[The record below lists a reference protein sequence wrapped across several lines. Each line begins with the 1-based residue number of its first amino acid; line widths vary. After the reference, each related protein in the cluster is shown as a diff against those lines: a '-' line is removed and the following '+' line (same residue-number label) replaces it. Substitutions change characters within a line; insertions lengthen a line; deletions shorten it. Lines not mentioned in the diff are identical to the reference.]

1 MDISKALMLGLTV
14 AVGLCFLAVVRR
26 SPRVGLIA
34 FLLTLSFV
42 PIWVEVNAVLI
53 SLSLVSAIGAGTA
66 VALMTRRFPQRWT
79 LADLVMGF
87 FFVSALAPIL
97 LGRISINAALV
108 VIFVW
113 AAAYLLGRTALLN
126 VRATDLYSWV
136 AVLLAAVAL
145 LAVVEFVSGW
155 HGLSEWGPRNANRA
169 VWGTIQERGG
179 LARAE
184 GAFGHSIALG
194 AVLSMGAVLTVESR
208 FRRGV
213 RLALI
218 ALLVAGAAVTLSRL
232 GLICSALGLAICVLF
247 PPSERAR
254 ELRTG
259 LIALLAVGAAVL
271 VPLSLGVLS
280 DAGSEAAGSASYR
293 GNLLSLL
300 PYIDLLGTTPA
311 AYTAADGTRYIG
323 EFRSI
328 DSQLLIFGLAY
339 GWVTLA
345 CVLALLVMAV
355 VAVVRLRADVATV
368 SLVAQIPALATVA
381 LITQYAVFFWFTVGL
396 AVAGQELRTRRRAK
410 LTRNANRSVGVAVER
425 VSA

>member
-1 MDISKALMLGLTV
+1 MDVPLVLMLGLAAT
-14 AVGLCFLAVVRR
+14 VGLGFLIIVRR

-53 SLSLVSAIGAGTA
+53 SLSLVSAVGAGTA
-66 VALMTRRFPQRWT
+66 VALVTRRYPQRWSI
-79 LADLVMGF
+79 ADLLMS
-87 FFVSALAPIL
+87 FVFISSLAPVL
-97 LGRISINAALV
+97 LGRISLNAALV

-113 AAAYLLGRTALLN
+113 GTAYLLGRTALLN
-126 VRATDLYSWV
+126 VRASDLYSWTSLLFGAV
-136 AVLLAAVAL
+136 AV

-169 VWGTIQERGG
+169 VWGTIQQRGG

-194 AVLSMGAVLTVESR
+194 AVLSMGAVLTVEAR
-208 FRRGV
+208 FRRGI
-213 RLALI
+213 RLTLI
-218 ALLVAGAAVTLSRL
+218 ALFVVGAAVTLSRL
-232 GLICSALGLAICVLF
+232 GLICSALGLVICVVF

-254 ELRTG
+254 ELRAG
-259 LIALLAVGAAVL
+259 LVALLAVGAAVL
-271 VPLSLGVLS
+271 LPLSLGVLS
-280 DAGSEAAGSASYR
+280 DAGSEATGSASYR

-300 PYIDLLGTTPA
+300 PYIDLLGTTAA

-323 EFRSI
+323 PFKSI
-328 DSQLLIFGLAY
+328 DSQLLIFGLTY
-339 GWVTLA
+339 GWMTLA
-345 CVLALLVMAV
+345 CVVVLLSLAV
-355 VAVVRLRADVATV
+355 VVVLRSKADAATISV
-368 SLVAQIPALATVA
+368 VAQIPALATVA

-396 AVAGQELRTRRRAK
+396 AIAGQELRARE
-410 LTRNANRSVGVAVER
+410 RSQDLGSASRPLGSAVER